1 MRKGAIFLLMFTGID
16 RRTSRMFAKD
26 GKSLTLAFDHGN
38 EGYNKDGMAVPEK
51 TLREAIAAGADAI
64 LTTTAQMLRFGET
77 LKDVGV
83 AINMD
88 WFYGDP
94 TPLVKQAMNIGA
106 DMGKIICFTG
116 PEGVEES
123 IRKAQYLSA
132 ICRDF
137 GLPLMIEP
145 IPGSFEN
152 KAQHTP
158 ENIGIAG
165 RYAAEIGA
173 DIVKMQYTGD
183 RASFKEA
190 TTGIFQPIIVL
201 GGPNRGDIRS
211 VLSDVHGAI
220 AEGAVGIA
228 IGRNIWAHKTPAK
241 VIAAMNVIIHGGGS
255 VDDAMKELN

>member
-1 MRKGAIFLLMFTGID
+1 MFTGID
-16 RRTSRMFAKD
+16 RRMSRMFAKD
-26 GKSLTLAFDHGN
+26 GKSLTLAFDHGID
-38 EGYNKDGMAVPEK
+38 GYHTEGMATPEK
-51 TLREAIAAGADAI
+51 TLREALAAGADAI
-64 LTTTAQMLRFGET
+64 LTSTAQMLAFGDT

-83 AINMD
+83 AVNMD

-94 TPLVKQAMNIGA
+94 TPLVKQAMNLGV
-106 DMGKIICFTG
+106 DMGKIIAFTG
-116 PEGVEES
+116 PEGIPDS
-123 IRKAQYLSA
+123 IRKAQHLSA

-137 GLPLMIEP
+137 GLPLMVEP
-145 IPGSFEN
+145 IPGSFDN

-158 ENIGIAG
+158 ENIAM
-165 RYAAEIGA
+165 AARMACEIGA
-173 DIVKMQYTGD
+173 DVVKMQYTGD
-183 RASFKEA
+183 RESFKEA

-201 GGPNRGDIRS
+201 GGPNRGDIRG
-211 VLSDVHGAI
+211 VLTDVHGAI